1 MSSENVFDVLVK
13 AYQDLRRVQKK
24 LDSISHLFNDLD
36 PDSRAILNKILAI
49 AGEISNVGD
58 DHEQKERNEKNEK
71 R

>member
-36 PDSRAILNKILAI
+36 SDSKVILNKILAI
-49 AGEISNVGD
+49 ANEISNVGD

-71 R
+71 K